1 MTCALGVRGSQST
14 RAHLW
19 RMTTVLRMRAAL
31 IIGVIARSSYLSSG
45 LPPGHPSSVD
55 CPFLPLSSLFVA
67 MFSWFWDAL
76 SYLGLYYKNAKI
88 LFLGLD
94 NAGKTT
100 LMHVLRDDRVA
111 LHIPTQQPTA
121 EEVVVGNIRFRAF
134 DLGGHAAARQIWR
147 NYYAKVDGVVFLVDA
162 VDRERFPEVKK
173 ELDGLINDDMLSDVP
188 FLILGNKIDMPRA
201 ASDEEL
207 RSALGLHHLTT
218 GQGSAPMADIRPIE
232 LFMCSV
238 VRKMG
243 YAEGFRWLSSHIQ

>member
-1 MTCALGVRGSQST
+1 
-14 RAHLW
+14 
-19 RMTTVLRMRAAL
+19 
-31 IIGVIARSSYLSSG
+31 
-45 LPPGHPSSVD
+45 
-55 CPFLPLSSLFVA
+55 

-121 EEVVVGNIRFRAF
+121 EEIVIGKIRFRAF

-162 VDRERFPEVKK
+162 VDRDRFGEVQN
-173 ELDGLINDDMLSDVP
+173 ELEALIKDDMLSDVP
-188 FLILGNKIDMPRA
+188 FLILGNKIDLPRA
-201 ASDEEL
+201 VSEEEL

-218 GQGSAPMADIRPIE
+218 GQHTGPVSDVRPIE
-232 LFMCSV
+232 LFMVSV
-238 VRKMG
+238 VNKMG
-243 YAEGFRWLSSHIQ
+243 YAEGFTWLSNHIQ

>member
-1 MTCALGVRGSQST
+1 
-14 RAHLW
+14 
-19 RMTTVLRMRAAL
+19 
-31 IIGVIARSSYLSSG
+31 
-45 LPPGHPSSVD
+45 
-55 CPFLPLSSLFVA
+55 
-67 MFSWFWDAL
+67 MFSWVWDVL

-121 EEVVVGNIRFRAF
+121 EEIVVGNIRFRAF

-162 VDRERFPEVKK
+162 VDHERLGEVKK
-173 ELDGLINDDMLSDVP
+173 ELDALLNDEMLSDVP

-201 ASDEEL
+201 ASEDEL

-218 GQGSAPMADIRPIE
+218 GQNTAPVTDMRPVE
-232 LFMCSV
+232 LFMVSV

-243 YAEGFRWLSSHIQ
+243 YAEGFRWLSNHIQ